1 MTSLDPRWARID
13 KTLKSK
19 ISMGATVLEEGVSRW
34 RQIARVLI
42 EEITGGGWQA
52 GKRLPAST
60 DLASRFGVNRHTV
73 LRALGHLQAEGYVR
87 MERGRG
93 SYAVVNPL
101 QYRLGPQRWF
111 EQNLIHANRVPSRRV
126 VTVASVPAS
135 GAIASAL
142 RIEPGAD
149 TAFITLLGEA
159 DGIPINFVVN
169 HFVLE
174 RLPGIDEAFRA
185 YGTGPTG
192 ELSFSRILKSFGVT
206 DFRRTAVRIRSRP
219 PTAEETRHLQMA
231 PSDHVLETD
240 VTLVDPSG
248 TPLVYANTAYC
259 SSRVEFVLD
268 L

>member
-1 MTSLDPRWARID
+1 MVA
-13 KTLKSK
+13 
-19 ISMGATVLEEGVSRW
+19 AFLEDGISRW

-52 GKRLPAST
+52 GKRLPASA

-73 LRALGHLQAEGYVR
+73 LRALGYLQAEGYVR

-126 VTVASVPAS
+126 VTVAIVPAT
-135 GAIASAL
+135 GVIATAL
-142 RIEPGAD
+142 KIEPGAD
-149 TAFITLLGEA
+149 TAFVTLLGEA
-159 DGIPINFVVN
+159 DGIPVNFVAN
-169 HFVLE
+169 HFVVE
-174 RLPGIDEAFRA
+174 RLPGIDEAFRKF
-185 YGTGPTG
+185 GSGSTG
-192 ELSFSRILKSFGVT
+192 ELSFSGVLKSFGVT

-219 PTAEETRHLQMA
+219 PSVDEARHLQMA

-240 VTLVDPSG
+240 VTLVDPKD